1 MYNILITDDEDI
13 VLQSLSFIISKS
25 FPDEFNIL
33 RAQVGMEAIEI
44 CKTVPIDFIFMD
56 INMPGLNG
64 LDSISEIKKIL
75 PNAIIIILS
84 AFDKFQYA
92 QTAVELGVYRYITK
106 PFSKDTIIQILR
118 GAMLLYQESNEKNL
132 EALNVKEQLNLVS
145 PIVEN
150 DFIYTAVF
158 SDSQNKDLNFYLDYL
173 KINPIEYFFLCIE
186 IPVTL
191 SSERTT
197 VYNQIKDII
206 LSKTKCVSGQSIMN
220 RVIYFIPF
228 ETDEEVAEKEKTVNE
243 IFKALAFKIGRS
255 IKLGVGNNHSS
266 LDESVKGYQ
275 EALQSLNNCPET
287 GGVVFSG
294 EFEMQKPVILDEK
307 EFKTITKNLTGRI
320 LSGDTENVTKLI
332 EPWIANETKSCSDL
346 NIIKTHCF
354 TLLSQ
359 VYNEANIAMDSRTFE
374 LLEKCINISEVKFL
388 FTKKILFICDYIETQ
403 NKNKSNPTI
412 KRTLDYINANLEKEI
427 SLVSAA
433 DFAKVKPVY
442 LSRLFKEETGKNF
455 IEYLTDM
462 RLDKAK
468 QLLADDELNIKE
480 ITYSVGYADQNY
492 FSKIFRKKFGMTPTE
507 FRKSKE

>member
-1 MYNILITDDEDI
+1 MYNILITDDEEI

-92 QTAVELGVYRYITK
+92 QAAVELGVYRYITK
-106 PFSKDTIIQILR
+106 PFSKDKIIQILR
-118 GAMLLYQESNEKNL
+118 GAMLLYQESTEKNL

-158 SDSQNKDLNFYLDYL
+158 SDSQNKDLEFYLDYL

-186 IPVTL
+186 IPDTL
-191 SSERTT
+191 LSERAS

-220 RVIYFIPF
+220 RIIYFIPF
-228 ETDEEVAEKEKTVNE
+228 ETEEEISNKEKTVNE

-255 IKLGVGNNHSS
+255 IKIGAGNNHSA

-287 GGVVFSG
+287 GGVIFSSDL
-294 EFEMQKPVILDEK
+294 EMQKPVILDEK
-307 EFKTITKNLTGRI
+307 KFKTVTKNLTGRI
-320 LSGDTENVTKLI
+320 LNGDTENVKKLI
-332 EPWIANETKSCSDL
+332 DPWITNEMKCSSDL

-359 VYNEANIAMDSRTFE
+359 IYNEANIAMDSHTFE
-374 LLEKCINISEVKFL
+374 LLEKCTNITEIKYL
-388 FTKKILFICDYIETQ
+388 FTKKILYVCEYINTQ
-403 NKNKSNPTI
+403 NKNKANPTI
-412 KRTLDYINANLEKEI
+412 RKTLNYISENLEKEI

-433 DFAKVKPVY
+433 EFAKVKPVY

-462 RLDKAK
+462 RLEKAK
-468 QLLADDELNIKE
+468 QLLCDDELNIKE

-507 FRKSKE
+507 FRKSKV